1 MTVGSG
7 DPTLTFEYE
16 NSATYHELN
25 LSNTASYLRLTSF
38 AYRLK
43 EFIKEQLI
51 TIPMGSRALVPAAA
65 APPPP
70 PPVAQPPSPAAL
82 ADDPGAML
90 AGLL

>member
-1 MTVGSG
+1 MT
-7 DPTLTFEYE
+7 TLPLIT
-16 NSATYHELN
+16 NSTSQTQL
-25 LSNTASYLRLTSF
+25 LTLDLF
-38 AYRLK
+38 CLAYRLK

-51 TIPMGSRALVPAAA
+51 AIPMGSRALVPAAA
-65 APPPP
+65 PPP